1 MAKTEVYSWRVDPE
15 IKMGLEEEARRQG
28 LTVSQ
33 LLDQITKHWLEE
45 RAGDRN
51 DDEAEQARVHA
62 AAAKCFGTIAAGPD
76 FSENV
81 GAKMRMLLKDRHA
94 RKRSA

>member
-1 MAKTEVYSWRVDPE
+1 MAKTEVYSWRVDSE
-15 IKMGLEEEARRQG
+15 TKMGLEEEARRQG

-33 LLDQITKHWLEE
+33 VLDRITKQWLEE
-45 RAGDRN
+45 QASLRN

-81 GAKMRMLLKDRHA
+81 SAKMRMLVKERHA

>member
-15 IKMGLEEEARRQG
+15 TKMGLEEEARRQG

-33 LLDQITKHWLEE
+33 VLDRIAKRWLEE
-45 RAGDRN
+45 QAHDRN
-51 DDEAEQARVHA
+51 DEAEQARVHA
-62 AAAKCFGTIAAGPD
+62 AAAKCFGKIAAGPD

-81 GAKMRMLLKDRHA
+81 SAKMRMLLKERHA